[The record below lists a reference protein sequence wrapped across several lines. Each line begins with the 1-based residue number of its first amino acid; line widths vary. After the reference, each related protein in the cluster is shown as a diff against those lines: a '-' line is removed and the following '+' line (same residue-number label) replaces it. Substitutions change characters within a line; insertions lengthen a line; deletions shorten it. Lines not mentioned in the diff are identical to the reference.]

1 MLTWRMDN
9 VLTTNEMHYSYHFFI
24 PRYLLYMFRKNL
36 VFHHQEHCIM
46 YCITPYIRYN
56 RAGEAR
62 LACTILPKLCDTVHY
77 TVLLTMNE

>member
-1 MLTWRMDN
+1 
-9 VLTTNEMHYSYHFFI
+9 
-24 PRYLLYMFRKNL
+24 
-36 VFHHQEHCIM
+36 M